1 MGSEKFCLRW
11 NDFEGN
17 ISSAFRELKDD
28 KDFFDV
34 TLACEEEQIQAH
46 RVILSACSPFFH
58 QILRRNPHQHPLLY
72 LKGVTFT
79 DLQSVLNFMYHGE
92 VSVAQE
98 ELNSFLAVAEDL
110 KVKGLTQ
117 TQPGTQTRK
126 QENPSSRSKEREPM
140 PQKLKRPI
148 NSLPLNPRTTS
159 QLTNNQQIANTHVD
173 DIQEIVQHQQIK
185 SEPRDTSLLYSSDQT
200 HVPVPAQADNH
211 IIDTYQEEEAGYED
225 YSHYQEDQQMTVENR
240 GEQSNQYEK
249 EVDVRTPEDLLK
261 FVLPGETGFVCS
273 YCAKVFPNKR
283 DVRNHLESIH
293 FPNYFTYSCE
303 QCGKEFKSLNSRNI
317 HITRNHNKPKKIAA
331 LY

>member
-58 QILRRNPHQHPLLY
+58 QVLRKNPHQYPLLY

-110 KVKGLTQ
+110 MVKGLTQ
-117 TQPGTQTRK
+117 GQPTGYGTKKSYPPSPTSPPPKPAPQPPDRIPFHPRKHIQPPAPPTNPQSTNNLVAYDEEEIQEVTPVKPEPEFTPPIHQEPFPSHPPPSLPPPSTMQDSYEEDEEYEENILQAAEVVPEHVEGMQPSDLLQYTRK
-126 QENPSSRSKEREPM
+126 D
-140 PQKLKRPI
+140 L
-148 NSLPLNPRTTS
+148 TTGK
-159 QLTNNQQIANTHVD
+159 HVCTLCSNFS
-173 DIQEIVQHQQIK
+173 H
-185 SEPRDTSLLYSSDQT
+185 
-200 HVPVPAQADNH
+200 
-211 IIDTYQEEEAGYED
+211 TYQA
-225 YSHYQEDQQMTVENR
+225 N
-240 GEQSNQYEK
+240 
-249 EVDVRTPEDLLK
+249 
-261 FVLPGETGFVCS
+261 
-273 YCAKVFPNKR
+273 
-283 DVRNHLESIH
+283 VRNHIESKH
-293 FPNYFTYSCE
+293 FPGTFVYTC
-303 QCGKEFKSLNSRNI
+303 QLCGKQSPSHQGLLKHKSKW
-317 HITRNHNKPKKIAA
+317 HKK
-331 LY
+331 